1 MNGLHN
7 VTERKNEKDLKAING
22 FINKNKFEFAIA
34 NVNIKNSNQRHGSK
48 NCVTLKKIKSKVK
61 TGRRNRRKI
70 HSIFN
75 FNVKCRDTLDECN
88 G

>member
-48 NCVTLKKIKSKVK
+48 NCVTLKKNLKEK
-61 TGRRNRRKI
+61 
-70 HSIFN
+70 
-75 FNVKCRDTLDECN
+75 
-88 G
+88 